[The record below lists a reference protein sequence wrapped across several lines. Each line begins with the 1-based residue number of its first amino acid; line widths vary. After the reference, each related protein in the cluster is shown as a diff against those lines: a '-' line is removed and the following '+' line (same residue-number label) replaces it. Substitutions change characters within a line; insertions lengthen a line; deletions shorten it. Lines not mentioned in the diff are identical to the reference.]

1 MDNKQ
6 KSREYWEKR
15 ARENENKVYKK
26 AGDLKKNLDEHYIKA
41 RREIQKSINDLVA
54 RYMDKTELSYVDAMK
69 NLTSSEFKEWKM
81 TLEEYEKEISR
92 LFKAGEEE
100 LANKLRIELETL
112 AIKSRITRLDSLKTQ
127 IDIEL
132 NRKASRDYDVV
143 KKGITDV
150 YKDFYTITTS
160 DFGLT
165 GVNTV
170 LPDKVLRRLINQ
182 PWSGANFSERIWGNA
197 EILGKVLKQEIIQSF
212 IQGISVKD
220 LSDRI
225 QNRFEAD
232 RKNTERLVRT
242 ELNHALNETTKL
254 SYEEA
259 EIEEYEYLAEIDGRT
274 SDICRELNGQKFKMK
289 DAKVG
294 VNYPPMHPNCFD
306 QETEIYTNKGW
317 KFFKDL
323 DKSELV
329 YTVNPD
335 TLNVEWQKPINYI
348 SYKYKGKMLYYENSR
363 FNLMIT
369 PQHKILVQNMD
380 NTVKNKSWKLKEA
393 VKVGRKSKNRM
404 LSGINWQGKT
414 KDFEFLA
421 EKKVDIELYLKF
433 MAYWLADGSCT
444 KDRGS
449 YNIKIAQCENDWM
462 YEELKEIPFKIYKCK
477 ESLIIHNKELG
488 NELSGFGKCTEKYI
502 PENIKEL
509 NPELIRIFLMAYA
522 KTDGHIRK
530 GKNWK
535 GYQFNDSIVFFTTSD
550 KMASD
555 LGELILKAGG
565 RPSYYLNKIEGKEI
579 EFKNGKY
586 TINKDCW
593 VISWNTQIYTWISNL
608 NISEI
613 DYNDNVYCVEVLKYN
628 TVLVRRNGK
637 VCWSGNCRSTTVPV
651 IDYENFGKKKDN
663 DKSKQENKKITANSK
678 KENDII
684 KENDV
689 FIKAKTIKE
698 ANQFAIE
705 KLGINANYKG
715 IDLKCANEWNEGL
728 FRMKEKFPEIVKE
741 GISFVG
747 ATQERNI
754 LLKRELIE
762 YVKNSHIEDGHSE
775 KMAEL
780 LAKKEVESF
789 MMKFRVKQNNMAVSF
804 YVKSDNNPTVEVLRK
819 ANGITM
825 NNKFFND
832 YENAI
837 ANKVEQVKRKWKPI
851 GCDTV
856 KGTFD
861 HEFGHQIDSFLKIR
875 ENQKIIDLY
884 EKLTKE
890 ELKENLSGYSAEN
903 IKEFIAESW
912 SEYVNNPNPREI
924 SKTIGSLIEEE
935 WEKWKTEK
943 K

>member
-6 KSREYWEKR
+6 KSKEYWEKR

-26 AGDLKKNLDEHYIKA
+26 AGDLKKDLDEHYIKA

-54 RYMDKTELSYVDAMK
+54 RYMDKTELSYVEAMK

-81 TLEEYEKEISR
+81 TLEEYEKEISK
-92 LFKAGEEE
+92 LLKAGEEE

-112 AIKSRITRLDSLKTQ
+112 AMKSRITRLDSLKTQ

-143 KKGITDV
+143 KKGISDV

-197 EILGKVLKQEIIQSF
+197 ETLGKILKQEIIQSF

-242 ELNHALNETTKL
+242 ELNYALNETTKL

-259 EIEEYEYLAEIDGRT
+259 EIEEYEYLAEIDSRT

-294 VNYPPMHPNCFD
+294 VNYPPMHPHCFD

-329 YTVNPD
+329 YTINPN

-348 SYKYKGKMLYYENSR
+348 SYRYKGKMFYYENSR
-363 FNLMIT
+363 FNLMVT

-380 NTVKNKSWKLKEA
+380 NSVKNKSWKLKEA
-393 VKVGRKSKNRM
+393 IKVGRKSKNRM
-404 LSGINWQGKT
+404 LSGINWQGKI
-414 KDFEFLA
+414 KNSELLA
-421 EKKVDIELYLKF
+421 GEKVDIELYLKF

-477 ESLIIHNKELG
+477 ESLMIHNKELG
-488 NELSGFGKCTEKYI
+488 NDLSKFGKCTEKYI

-565 RPSYYLNKIEGKEI
+565 RPSYYLNKIQGKEI
-579 EFKNGKY
+579 EFRNGKY
-586 TINKDCW
+586 RINKDCW
-593 VISWNTQIYTWISNL
+593 VISWNTQIHTWISNL
-608 NISEI
+608 NISEV

-651 IDYENFGKKKDN
+651 IDYENFGKKKEKLTFEEERAIMKYKSPSMYVLN
-663 DKSKQENKKITANSK
+663 DKLRKDIELDKEEKEWVKNLDSALKKMPYYKGEVVRTLNIDAKELKNFIWDCVPNKKIFNFKAYTSTSKGEIYDDSMPIRFIIHNSTK
-678 KENDII
+678 GRDIS
-684 KENDV
+684 K
-689 FIKAKTIKE
+689 FG
-698 ANQFAIE
+698 
-705 KLGINANYKG
+705 L
-715 IDLKCANEWNEGL
+715 NED
-728 FRMKEKFPEIVKE
+728 EILY
-741 GISFVG
+741 
-747 ATQERNI
+747 ERNCKFKV
-754 LLKRELIE
+754 LNVE
-762 YVKNSHIEDGHSE
+762 YTQD
-775 KMAEL
+775 
-780 LAKKEVESF
+780 
-789 MMKFRVKQNNMAVSF
+789 
-804 YVKSDNNPTVEVLRK
+804 
-819 ANGITM
+819 
-825 NNKFFND
+825 NKF
-832 YENAI
+832 YI
-837 ANKVEQVKRKWKPI
+837 Y
-851 GCDTV
+851 
-856 KGTFD
+856 
-861 HEFGHQIDSFLKIR
+861 L
-875 ENQKIIDLY
+875 
-884 EKLTKE
+884 E
-890 ELKENLSGYSAEN
+890 ELNE
-903 IKEFIAESW
+903 
-912 SEYVNNPNPREI
+912 
-924 SKTIGSLIEEE
+924 
-935 WEKWKTEK
+935 
-943 K
+943 